1 MNLGK
6 ENIINL
12 QIIYT
17 YFKCNISN
25 QQHNTSVK
33 YHIYN
38 LTMYV
43 QHRTRAEPCSL
54 DCDGMCSEPGMW
66 LSETTPPLVGV
77 VRPEVGIRNTDSR
90 HHLRCTNLL
99 AQRQFQ
105 LKTASPNLRSRYA
118 L

>member
-1 MNLGK
+1 M
-6 ENIINL
+6 I
-12 QIIYT
+12 
-17 YFKCNISN
+17 
-25 QQHNTSVK
+25 

-43 QHRTRAEPCSL
+43 QQRTRAEPCSL
-54 DCDGMCSEPGMW
+54 DLDGVCLELGML

-77 VRPEVGIRNTDSR
+77 VRPEVGIRNTHSR
-90 HHLRCTNLL
+90 HQSRCANLL

-105 LKTASPNLRSRYA
+105 LKTAYPKLRRRYA